1 MIVGLNELIEL
12 RYQKKQKTKIDFLL
26 EMKSMHA

>member
-26 EMKSMHA
+26 EVKNMHA